1 MTKLNVVGASIKPKL
16 TIWAPLGA
24 VTQKRRV
31 PEVEIEPLNV
41 VPAGTAMCSCDNE
54 ETEKVG
60 TVVADA
66 ENTIK
71 GSVISI
77 VNTVH
82 VRISVFFIF
91 PT

>member
-1 MTKLNVVGASIKPKL
+1 MVGASIKPKL

-24 VTQKRRV
+24 LTQKRRV
-31 PEVEIEPLNV
+31 AEVEIEPLNV
-41 VPAGTAMCSCDNE
+41 VPAGTAMCNCDNE

-60 TVVADA
+60 TDVAEA

-71 GSVISI
+71 GIVISI
-77 VNTVH
+77 VSTVH
-82 VRISVFFIF
+82 VSISVFFIF